1 MKLLRNKM
9 LIAKETIREIF
20 HKDHPIKDLCHNLTL
35 RGAEMPSKR
44 EGVRGVRKR
53 SSANLM
59 GPRGC
64 VWKDRFC
71 HGGRQKRNDKRLE
84 MIAGK
89 PDVTETAPVAAFP

>member
-20 HKDHPIKDLCHNLTL
+20 HKYSPRKELCRGLTL
-35 RGAEMPSKR
+35 GGAENTLQKG
-44 EGVRGVRKR
+44 GVRGVRKR

-71 HGGRQKRNDKRLE
+71 HGGRQKRNDKR
-84 MIAGK
+84 
-89 PDVTETAPVAAFP
+89 